1 MAERSMTRGAHDDQ
15 EHDKK
20 EAKAE
25 DEHIPEG
32 EVIYRAIRQDGDH
45 ALEESSASLGWSGLA
60 AGLSMGFSLAGEGLL
75 KAHLPEAVWTPLVS
89 KFGYALGF
97 LMVILGRQQL
107 FTEQTLTAMLP
118 LFSARRAPG
127 IGANVARL
135 WIIVLVANLA
145 GAAAFAAAAAW
156 TPAFSP
162 EVQAAFLH
170 IGQDALAPSWGATFI
185 RGIYA
190 GFLIA
195 TMVWLL
201 PGAGIPALDRHHPR
215 LHRRRRR
222 SRACH
227 RQDGRMSVRG
237 VQGRGDAQRLHGRL
251 PRAVT
256 ARQQHRRC
264 RAGSVAGSRAARAR
278 GLTRPIAGYRDT
290 PQYPSRPDRSRSAPA
305 SRSSDRSAADAGS
318 I

>member
-1 MAERSMTRGAHDDQ
+1 MAERSMSNGQHDDE
-15 EHDKK
+15 EHDEKD
-20 EAKAE
+20 AKAKE
-25 DEHIPEG
+25 EHIPEG
-32 EVIYRAIRQDGDH
+32 EVIYRAIRQDGEH
-45 ALEESSASLGWSGLA
+45 ALGETSASLAWSGLA

-75 KAHLPEAVWTPLVS
+75 KAHLPEATWTPLVS

-162 EVQAAFLH
+162 EVQTAFLH
-170 IGQDALAPSWGATFI
+170 IGQDALAPTWGATFI

-201 PGAGIPALDRHHPR
+201 PGAGPSR
-215 LHRRRRR
+215 LWIVVIL
-222 SRACH
+222 AYIV
-227 RQDGRMSVRG
+227 G
-237 VQGRGDAQRLHGRL
+237 
-251 PRAVT
+251 
-256 ARQQHRRC
+256 
-264 RAGSVAGSRAARAR
+264 VAGLAHV
-278 GLTRPIAGYRDT
+278 IAGTAECLFVVFKGEATLSAYLGGFLV
-290 PQYPSRPDRSRSAPA
+290 PSLLGNSIGGVALVASLAHGQHAPE
-305 SRSSDRSAADAGS
+305 G
-318 I
+318 